1 MIYFLIYLLIYPY
14 LFAMKKLKFK
24 GEKGKILLIQTAKIG
39 DYANSTVIF
48 EKLGKFDVLID
59 EINLAFAKHDS
70 RIEKIFTI
78 NGVKRKKA
86 SKLGLALKLFSR
98 GYDSVYVLMPNSLN
112 LFLARCTLAKNIV
125 AVHHYAAS
133 SDFAL
138 LALGMKK
145 APHTLQDLT
154 LLTYLKM
161 LGESQL
167 KYEKCLQ
174 KPLFIPRENLVK
186 SGKFKI
192 GVSLSAGNKMKTP
205 PKKTWEKIFEIFAKF
220 DCEVYIFGVGEEA
233 ALLQNLLAENADEKR
248 TKNLSERGI
257 CADLAGN
264 GASEIYGDLE
274 NANGKQTSYAQNHT
288 EASYAAANFIAQN
301 TAYKKLILNTKRAAE
316 NDDKNINN
324 APPLRAQ
331 NMDDKTTYD
340 SANGKQ
346 AKAQIY
352 SENGI
357 SDGSNL
363 SSQIC
368 DTYVKKF
375 GKNEL
380 KIISL
385 IGKIKLEE
393 LPFYLSQMQLY
404 ASSDT
409 GNYYVADSVRTP
421 TICLMG
427 PCFASEQR
435 GVADSLVI
443 NSHLPPVSSVFKTVR
458 GIDASAFFELSE
470 QNLADIEAFV
480 KVRYISYLSREDNF
494 LC

>member
-39 DYANSTVIF
+39 DYANSAVIF

-78 NGVKRKKA
+78 NDVRRKKA
-86 SKLGLALKLFSR
+86 SKLGLALDLFLR
-98 GYDSVYVLMPNSLN
+98 NYESVYVLMPNSLN

-125 AVHHYAAS
+125 AVHHYAVS

-145 APHTLQDLT
+145 VPHTLQDLT
-154 LLTYLKM
+154 LLTYLKT
-161 LGESQL
+161 LDESEL

-174 KPLFIPRENLVK
+174 KPLVVPRENIVK

-205 PKKTWEKIFEIFAKF
+205 PKHTWEKIFEIFAKF

-233 ALLQNLLAENADEKR
+233 TLLKNLLAENADQKQA
-248 TKNLSERGI
+248 KNPGDGQI
-257 CADLAGN
+257 CADLASDT
-264 GASEIYGDLE
+264 SEIYGGLE
-274 NANGKQTSYAQNHT
+274 NANDEQ
-288 EASYAAANFIAQN
+288 
-301 TAYKKLILNTKRAAE
+301 
-316 NDDKNINN
+316 
-324 APPLRAQ
+324 P
-331 NMDDKTTYD
+331 
-340 SANGKQ
+340 
-346 AKAQIY
+346 KAQIC
-352 SENGI
+352 SQNGTG
-357 SDGSNL
+357 DGSNL

-375 GKNEL
+375 GENEL

-385 IGKIKLEE
+385 IDKIKLEE

-458 GIDASAFFELSE
+458 DIDASAFFELSD

>member
-39 DYANSTVIF
+39 DYANSAVIF

-70 RIEKIFTI
+70 RVEKIFTI
-78 NGVKRKKA
+78 NDVKRKKNF
-86 SKLGLALKLFSR
+86 KLGLALDLFSR
-98 GYDSVYVLMPNSLN
+98 GYESVYVLMPNSLN

-125 AVHHYAAS
+125 AVHHYAVS

-145 APHTLQDLT
+145 VPHTLQDLT
-154 LLTYLKM
+154 LLTYLKT
-161 LGESQL
+161 LGESEL

-174 KPLFIPRENLVK
+174 KPLFIPQENLIK

-205 PKKTWEKIFEIFAKF
+205 PNHIWEKIFEIFARF

-233 ALLQNLLAENADEKR
+233 ALLKNLLAENADEKR
-248 TKNLSERGI
+248 AENLSHRQI
-257 CADLAGN
+257 CADLADSDT
-264 GASEIYGDLE
+264 SEIYGDLE
-274 NANGKQTSYAQNHT
+274 NAND
-288 EASYAAANFIAQN
+288 
-301 TAYKKLILNTKRAAE
+301 E
-316 NDDKNINN
+316 N
-324 APPLRAQ
+324 
-331 NMDDKTTYD
+331 
-340 SANGKQ
+340 
-346 AKAQIY
+346 AKAQIC

-357 SDGSNL
+357 SGESNL

-368 DTYVKKF
+368 DTYVKRF
-375 GKNEL
+375 GENEL

-409 GNYYVADSVRTP
+409 GNYYVADSVHTP

-443 NSHLPPVSSVFKTVR
+443 SSHLPPVSSVFKTVR
-458 GIDASAFFELSE
+458 DIDASAFFELSE

>member
-48 EKLGKFDVLID
+48 DRLGKFDVLID

-86 SKLGLALKLFSR
+86 SKLGLALELFSR
-98 GYDSVYVLMPNSLN
+98 NYESVYVLMPNSLN

-145 APHTLQDLT
+145 VPHTLQDLT
-154 LLTYLKM
+154 LLTYLKTA
-161 LGESQL
+161 GVTEL

-174 KPLFIPRENLVK
+174 KPLFIPQENFVK

-205 PKKTWEKIFEIFAKF
+205 PKHTWEKIFEIFAKF

-248 TKNLSERGI
+248 TENLNERQI
-257 CADLAGN
+257 YANLA
-264 GASEIYGDLE
+264 AIDTSEIYGGLE
-274 NANGKQTSYAQNHT
+274 NTNEKQT
-288 EASYAAANFIAQN
+288 
-301 TAYKKLILNTKRAAE
+301 
-316 NDDKNINN
+316 
-324 APPLRAQ
+324 
-331 NMDDKTTYD
+331 
-340 SANGKQ
+340 
-346 AKAQIY
+346 KAQIC
-352 SENGI
+352 SENSTG
-357 SDGSNL
+357 GESNL

-375 GKNEL
+375 AQNEL

-385 IGKIKLEE
+385 IDKIKLEE

-443 NSHLPPVSSVFKTVR
+443 TSHLPPVSSVFKTVR
-458 GIDASAFFELSE
+458 DIDASAFFELGE

>member
-59 EINLAFAKHDS
+59 EINLSFAKHDS

-78 NGVKRKKA
+78 NDVKRKKA
-86 SKLGLALKLFSR
+86 SKLGLALELFSR

-125 AVHHYAAS
+125 AVHHYAVS

-145 APHTLQDLT
+145 VPHTLQDLT
-154 LLTYLKM
+154 LLTYLKT
-161 LGESQL
+161 LGESEL
-167 KYEKCLQ
+167 RYEKCLQ
-174 KPLFIPRENLVK
+174 KPLFTPQENLIK

-205 PKKTWEKIFEIFAKF
+205 PKHIWEKIFEIFAKF

-233 ALLQNLLAENADEKR
+233 TLLKNLLAENADEKR
-248 TKNLSERGI
+248 AENPSDRQI
-257 CADLAGN
+257 CADS
-264 GASEIYGDLE
+264 ASDAIEIYGDLK
-274 NANGKQTSYAQNHT
+274 NANGEQS
-288 EASYAAANFIAQN
+288 
-301 TAYKKLILNTKRAAE
+301 
-316 NDDKNINN
+316 
-324 APPLRAQ
+324 
-331 NMDDKTTYD
+331 
-340 SANGKQ
+340 
-346 AKAQIY
+346 KAQIC
-352 SENGI
+352 SKNGT

-363 SSQIC
+363 GSQIF
-368 DTYVKKF
+368 DIYVKRF
-375 GKNEL
+375 GENEL

-458 GIDASAFFELSE
+458 DIDASAFFELSE

>member
-1 MIYFLIYLLIYPY
+1 MLWPCLKITSYF
-14 LFAMKKLKFK
+14 KKASN
-24 GEKGKILLIQTAKIG
+24 KILLIQTAKIG

-59 EINLAFAKHDS
+59 EINLAFAKHD
-70 RIEKIFTI
+70 RRMEKIFTI

-86 SKLGLALKLFSR
+86 SKLGLALELFSR
-98 GYDSVYVLMPNSLN
+98 GYESVYVLMPNSLN

-145 APHTLQDLT
+145 VPHTLQDLT
-154 LLTYLKM
+154 LLTYLKTV
-161 LGESQL
+161 GISEL

-174 KPLFIPRENLVK
+174 KPLFIPQENLIK

-205 PKKTWEKIFEIFAKF
+205 PKHTWEKIFEIFAKF

-233 ALLQNLLAENADEKR
+233 ALLKNLLAENVNEKR
-248 TKNLSERGI
+248 AENLSRRQI
-257 CADLAGN
+257 FADLAGN
-264 GASEIYGDLE
+264 GASEICGDLK
-274 NANGKQTSYAQNHT
+274 NANEEQ
-288 EASYAAANFIAQN
+288 
-301 TAYKKLILNTKRAAE
+301 
-316 NDDKNINN
+316 
-324 APPLRAQ
+324 P
-331 NMDDKTTYD
+331 
-340 SANGKQ
+340 
-346 AKAQIY
+346 KAQIC
-352 SENGI
+352 SESSTG
-357 SDGSNL
+357 GESNF

-375 GKNEL
+375 GENEL

-385 IGKIKLEE
+385 IDKIKLEE

-409 GNYYVADSVRTP
+409 GNYYVADSMHTP

-458 GIDASAFFELSE
+458 DIDASAFFELSE

>member
-39 DYANSTVIF
+39 DYANSAVIF

-59 EINLAFAKHDS
+59 EINLAFAKHDR

-78 NGVKRKKA
+78 NDVKRKKT

-98 GYDSVYVLMPNSLN
+98 NYESVYVLMPNSLN

-125 AVHHYAAS
+125 AVHHYAVS

-145 APHTLQDLT
+145 VPHTLNDLT
-154 LLTYLKM
+154 LLTYLKTV
-161 LGESQL
+161 GVSEL

-174 KPLFIPRENLVK
+174 KPLFIPRENIVK
-186 SGKFKI
+186 SNKFKI

-233 ALLQNLLAENADEKR
+233 TLLKNLLAENTDKKQA
-248 TKNLSERGI
+248 KNPSDRQF
-257 CADLAGN
+257 CADLAASDN
-264 GASEIYGDLE
+264 ASEIYGGPE
-274 NANGKQTSYAQNHT
+274 NANGEQS
-288 EASYAAANFIAQN
+288 
-301 TAYKKLILNTKRAAE
+301 
-316 NDDKNINN
+316 
-324 APPLRAQ
+324 
-331 NMDDKTTYD
+331 
-340 SANGKQ
+340 
-346 AKAQIY
+346 KAQIC
-352 SENGI
+352 SKNGI
-357 SDGSNL
+357 SSESNF

-375 GKNEL
+375 GENEL

-458 GIDASAFFELSE
+458 DIDASAFFELSE
-470 QNLADIEAFV
+470 QNLADIDAFV
-480 KVRYISYLSREDNF
+480 KVRYISYLSRQDNF

>member
-24 GEKGKILLIQTAKIG
+24 GKKGKILLIQTAKIG

-78 NGVKRKKA
+78 NGVKCKKA
-86 SKLGLALKLFSR
+86 SKLGLALELFSR
-98 GYDSVYVLMPNSLN
+98 NYESVYVLMPNSLN

-125 AVHHYAAS
+125 AVHHYAVS

-145 APHTLQDLT
+145 VPHTLQDLT
-154 LLTYLKM
+154 LLTYLKT
-161 LGESQL
+161 LGFSEL

-174 KPLFIPRENLVK
+174 KPLFIPQENLIK

-233 ALLQNLLAENADEKR
+233 TLLKNLLAENADTKR
-248 TKNLSERGI
+248 AENLSRQQI
-257 CADLAGN
+257 CADLASDT
-264 GASEIYGDLE
+264 SEIYGGIE
-274 NANGKQTSYAQNHT
+274 NTNGEQS
-288 EASYAAANFIAQN
+288 
-301 TAYKKLILNTKRAAE
+301 
-316 NDDKNINN
+316 
-324 APPLRAQ
+324 
-331 NMDDKTTYD
+331 
-340 SANGKQ
+340 
-346 AKAQIY
+346 KAQIC

-357 SDGSNL
+357 SNGSNF

-368 DTYVKKF
+368 DTYVKRF
-375 GKNEL
+375 GENEL

-458 GIDASAFFELSE
+458 DIDASAFFELSD
-470 QNLADIEAFV
+470 QNLADIEVFV

>member
-59 EINLAFAKHDS
+59 EINLAFAKHDR

-78 NGVKRKKA
+78 NDVKRKKA
-86 SKLGLALKLFSR
+86 SKLGLALELFSR
-98 GYDSVYVLMPNSLN
+98 NYESVYVLMPNSLN

-125 AVHHYAAS
+125 AVHHYATS

-161 LGESQL
+161 LGISEL

-174 KPLFIPRENLVK
+174 KPLLIPRENLVK

-233 ALLQNLLAENADEKR
+233 VLLQNLLAENADEKR
-248 TKNLSERGI
+248 AKNLSERGI
-257 CADLAGN
+257 CADLASSDT
-264 GASEIYGDLE
+264 SEIYGDLE

-316 NDDKNINN
+316 NDDKNTNN
-324 APPLRAQ
+324 APPLRAK
-331 NMDDKTTYD
+331 NAGKTTYD
-340 SANGKQ
+340 NANGKQ
-346 AKAQIY
+346 SKAQIC
-352 SENGI
+352 SEKGI
-357 SDGSNL
+357 SDVSNL

-368 DTYVKKF
+368 DIYVKRF
-375 GKNEL
+375 GENEL

-409 GNYYVADSVRTP
+409 GNYYVADSVHTP

>member
-1 MIYFLIYLLIYPY
+1 MIYFLFYIMLWPY
-14 LFAMKKLKFK
+14 LKITSYFKKASN
-24 GEKGKILLIQTAKIG
+24 KILLIQTAKIG
-39 DYANSTVIF
+39 DYANSAVIF

-59 EINLAFAKHDS
+59 EINLAFAKHDR

-78 NGVKRKKA
+78 NDVKRKKA
-86 SKLGLALKLFSR
+86 SKLGLALELFSR
-98 GYDSVYVLMPNSLN
+98 GYESIYVLMPNSLN

-125 AVHHYAAS
+125 AVHHYAVS

-145 APHTLQDLT
+145 VPHTLQDLT
-154 LLTYLKM
+154 LLTYLKT
-161 LGESQL
+161 LDESEL

-174 KPLFIPRENLVK
+174 KPLFIPQENLIK

-205 PKKTWEKIFEIFAKF
+205 PNHTWEKILEIFAKF

-233 ALLQNLLAENADEKR
+233 ALLKNLLAQNTDEKR
-248 TKNLSERGI
+248 TENLNERQI
-257 CADLAGN
+257 CADLASN
-264 GASEIYGDLE
+264 DASKIYGDIKNATDE
-274 NANGKQTSYAQNHT
+274 N
-288 EASYAAANFIAQN
+288 
-301 TAYKKLILNTKRAAE
+301 
-316 NDDKNINN
+316 
-324 APPLRAQ
+324 
-331 NMDDKTTYD
+331 
-340 SANGKQ
+340 
-346 AKAQIY
+346 AKAQIC
-352 SENGI
+352 SENGTC
-357 SDGSNL
+357 DESNL

-375 GKNEL
+375 GENEL

-385 IGKIKLEE
+385 IDKIKLEE

-443 NSHLPPVSSVFKTVR
+443 SSHLPPVSSVFKTVR
-458 GIDASAFFELSE
+458 DIDASAFCELSE

>member
-1 MIYFLIYLLIYPY
+1 MIYFFIYLLIYPY
-14 LFAMKKLKFK
+14 LFAMKKVKFK

-39 DYANSTVIF
+39 DYANSAVIF
-48 EKLGKFDVLID
+48 DRLGKFDVLID

-78 NGVKRKKA
+78 NDVKRKKA
-86 SKLGLALKLFSR
+86 SKLGLALELFSR
-98 GYDSVYVLMPNSLN
+98 NYKSVYVLMPNSLN

-125 AVHHYAAS
+125 AVHHYAVS

-145 APHTLQDLT
+145 VPHTLQDLT
-154 LLTYLKM
+154 LLTYLKT
-161 LGESQL
+161 LGISEL

-174 KPLFIPRENLVK
+174 KPLFIPQENLIK

-205 PKKTWEKIFEIFAKF
+205 PKRTWEKIFEIFAKF

-233 ALLQNLLAENADEKR
+233 ALLKNLLAENADEKQA
-248 TKNLSERGI
+248 KNPSDRQF
-257 CADLAGN
+257 CANLADSD
-264 GASEIYGDLE
+264 ASEIYGNLE
-274 NANGKQTSYAQNHT
+274 NANNKQS
-288 EASYAAANFIAQN
+288 
-301 TAYKKLILNTKRAAE
+301 
-316 NDDKNINN
+316 
-324 APPLRAQ
+324 
-331 NMDDKTTYD
+331 
-340 SANGKQ
+340 
-346 AKAQIY
+346 KAQIC
-352 SENGI
+352 SQNSTSG
-357 SDGSNL
+357 GSNF

-368 DTYVKKF
+368 DTYVKRF
-375 GKNEL
+375 GQNEL

-385 IGKIKLEE
+385 IDKIKLEE

-409 GNYYVADSVRTP
+409 GNYYVADSMRTP

-443 NSHLPPVSSVFKTVR
+443 SSHLPPISSVFKTVHD
-458 GIDASAFFELSE
+458 IDASAFFELSE

>member
-39 DYANSTVIF
+39 DYANSSVIF

-78 NGVKRKKA
+78 NDIKRKKA
-86 SKLGLALKLFSR
+86 SKLGLALELFSR
-98 GYDSVYVLMPNSLN
+98 NYESVYVLMPNGLN
-112 LFLARCTLAKNIV
+112 LFLAHCTLAKNII

-145 APHTLQDLT
+145 VPHTLQDLT
-154 LLTYLKM
+154 LLTYLKT
-161 LGESQL
+161 LGESEL

-174 KPLFIPRENLVK
+174 KPLFIPQENLIK

-205 PKKTWEKIFEIFAKF
+205 PKHTWEKIFEIFAKF

-233 ALLQNLLAENADEKR
+233 ALLKNLLAENADEKR
-248 TKNLSERGI
+248 VENLNKPEI
-257 CADLAGN
+257 CADLAGSDT
-264 GASEIYGDLE
+264 SEIYGDLE
-274 NANGKQTSYAQNHT
+274 NAN
-288 EASYAAANFIAQN
+288 
-301 TAYKKLILNTKRAAE
+301 AE
-316 NDDKNINN
+316 
-324 APPLRAQ
+324 Q
-331 NMDDKTTYD
+331 
-340 SANGKQ
+340 S
-346 AKAQIY
+346 KAQICNQN
-352 SENGI
+352 STGG
-357 SDGSNL
+357 GSNF

-368 DTYVKKF
+368 DTYVKRF

-385 IGKIKLEE
+385 IDKIKLEE

-443 NSHLPPVSSVFKTVR
+443 SSHLPPVSSVFKTVR
-458 GIDASAFFELSE
+458 DIDASAFFELSE

>member
-14 LFAMKKLKFK
+14 LFAIKKLKFK
-24 GEKGKILLIQTAKIG
+24 SEKGKILLIQTAKIG

-48 EKLGKFDVLID
+48 DRLGKFDVLID

-78 NGVKRKKA
+78 NDVKRKKA
-86 SKLGLALKLFSR
+86 SKIRLALELFSR
-98 GYDSVYVLMPNSLN
+98 NYESVYVLMPNGLN

-133 SDFAL
+133 SDFTL

-145 APHTLQDLT
+145 VPHALQNLT
-154 LLTYLKM
+154 LLTYLKT
-161 LGESQL
+161 LDESEL

-174 KPLFIPRENLVK
+174 KPLFIPQENFVK

-205 PKKTWEKIFEIFAKF
+205 PKHTWEKIFEIFAKF

-248 TKNLSERGI
+248 TENLNERQI
-257 CADLAGN
+257 YANLA
-264 GASEIYGDLE
+264 AIDTSEIYGGLE
-274 NANGKQTSYAQNHT
+274 NTNEKQT
-288 EASYAAANFIAQN
+288 
-301 TAYKKLILNTKRAAE
+301 
-316 NDDKNINN
+316 
-324 APPLRAQ
+324 
-331 NMDDKTTYD
+331 
-340 SANGKQ
+340 
-346 AKAQIY
+346 KAQIC
-352 SENGI
+352 SENSTG
-357 SDGSNL
+357 GESNL

-375 GKNEL
+375 AQNEL

-385 IGKIKLEE
+385 IDKIKLEE

-443 NSHLPPVSSVFKTVR
+443 TSHLPPVSSVFKTVR
-458 GIDASAFFELSE
+458 DIDASAFFELGE

>member
-14 LFAMKKLKFK
+14 LFAMKKVKFK

-59 EINLAFAKHDS
+59 EINLAFAKHDD

-78 NGVKRKKA
+78 NDVKRKKA
-86 SKLGLALKLFSR
+86 SKIGLALELFSR
-98 GYDSVYVLMPNSLN
+98 NYESVYVLMPNGLN

-145 APHTLQDLT
+145 VPHTLQDLT
-154 LLTYLKM
+154 LLTYLKTV
-161 LGESQL
+161 GESEL

-174 KPLFIPRENLVK
+174 KPLVVPRENIVK

-192 GVSLSAGNKMKTP
+192 GVSLSAGNKIKTP
-205 PKKTWEKIFEIFAKF
+205 PKRTWEKIFEIFAKF

-233 ALLQNLLAENADEKR
+233 TLLKNLLAQNADQKQA
-248 TKNLSERGI
+248 KNPSDRQF
-257 CADLAGN
+257 CANLADSDT
-264 GASEIYGDLE
+264 SEIYGNLE
-274 NANGKQTSYAQNHT
+274 NAN
-288 EASYAAANFIAQN
+288 E
-301 TAYKKLILNTKRAAE
+301 E
-316 NDDKNINN
+316 
-324 APPLRAQ
+324 
-331 NMDDKTTYD
+331 
-340 SANGKQ
+340 Q
-346 AKAQIY
+346 AKAQIC
-352 SENGI
+352 SKNGT
-357 SDGSNL
+357 SGGSNF

-368 DTYVKKF
+368 DTYVKRF
-375 GKNEL
+375 GQNEL

-385 IGKIKLEE
+385 IDKIKLEE

-427 PCFASEQR
+427 PCFTSEQR

-443 NSHLPPVSSVFKTVR
+443 SSHLPPVSSVFKTVR
-458 GIDASAFFELSE
+458 DIDASAFFELGE
-470 QNLADIEAFV
+470 QNLVDIEAFV

>member
-24 GEKGKILLIQTAKIG
+24 GKKGKILLIQTAKIG

-78 NGVKRKKA
+78 NGVKQKKT
-86 SKLGLALKLFSR
+86 SKIGLALELFLR
-98 GYDSVYVLMPNSLN
+98 NYDSVYVLMPNSLN

-125 AVHHYAAS
+125 AVHHYAVS

-145 APHTLQDLT
+145 VPHTLQDLT
-154 LLTYLKM
+154 LLTYLKTV
-161 LGESQL
+161 GVNEL

-205 PKKTWEKIFEIFAKF
+205 PNHIWEKIFEIFAKF

-233 ALLQNLLAENADEKR
+233 ALLKNLLAENADQKQA
-248 TKNLSERGI
+248 KNPSDRQF
-257 CADLAGN
+257 CADLA
-264 GASEIYGDLE
+264 ASDTIEIYGGLE
-274 NANGKQTSYAQNHT
+274 NANGEQISYAQNHT
-288 EASYAAANFIAQN
+288 EASYAAVNSAAQN
-301 TAYKKLILNTKRAAE
+301 PARKKLNLNAE
-316 NDDKNINN
+316 QADKNGDENINGAPSTRAKN
-324 APPLRAQ
+324 A
-331 NMDDKTTYD
+331 NKTVYD
-340 SANGKQ
+340 SANDEQ
-346 AKAQIY
+346 PKAQIC
-352 SENGI
+352 SQNGTG
-357 SDGSNL
+357 DGSNL

-368 DTYVKKF
+368 DTYVKRF
-375 GKNEL
+375 GENEL

-385 IGKIKLEE
+385 IGKTKLEE

-458 GIDASAFFELSE
+458 DIDASAFFELSE

>member
-14 LFAMKKLKFK
+14 LFTIKKLKFK

-48 EKLGKFDVLID
+48 EKLGKFDALID

-78 NGVKRKKA
+78 NGIKRKKT
-86 SKLGLALKLFSR
+86 SKIGLALELFSR
-98 GYDSVYVLMPNSLN
+98 NYESVYVLMPNSLN

-125 AVHHYAAS
+125 AVHHYAVS
-133 SDFAL
+133 SDFTL

-145 APHTLQDLT
+145 VPHTLQDLT

-161 LGESQL
+161 LGESEL

-174 KPLFIPRENLVK
+174 KPLFIPQENLIK
-186 SGKFKI
+186 SDKFKI

-220 DCEVYIFGVGEEA
+220 DCEVYIFGVSQEA
-233 ALLQNLLAENADEKR
+233 ALLKNLLAENADEKR
-248 TKNLSERGI
+248 TENLNGKEI
-257 CADLAGN
+257 CADLASDT
-264 GASEIYGDLE
+264 SEICSSLK
-274 NANGKQTSYAQNHT
+274 NV
-288 EASYAAANFIAQN
+288 
-301 TAYKKLILNTKRAAE
+301 
-316 NDDKNINN
+316 NDEQ
-324 APPLRAQ
+324 P
-331 NMDDKTTYD
+331 
-340 SANGKQ
+340 
-346 AKAQIY
+346 KAQICSQNSTY
-352 SENGI
+352 G
-357 SDGSNL
+357 GSNL

-375 GKNEL
+375 GENEL

-385 IGKIKLEE
+385 IDKIKLEE

-458 GIDASAFFELSE
+458 DIDASEFFELSE

>member
-1 MIYFLIYLLIYPY
+1 MLIYPY
-14 LFAMKKLKFK
+14 LFAIKKLKFK

-48 EKLGKFDVLID
+48 DRLGKFDVLID

-86 SKLGLALKLFSR
+86 SKLGLALELFSR
-98 GYDSVYVLMPNSLN
+98 NYESVYVLMPNSLN

-145 APHTLQDLT
+145 VPHILQGLT
-154 LLTYLKM
+154 LLTYLKTVGVSE
-161 LGESQL
+161 LR
-167 KYEKCLQ
+167 YEKCLQ
-174 KPLFIPRENLVK
+174 KPLFIPQENLIK

-205 PKKTWEKIFEIFAKF
+205 PKHTWEKIFEIFAKF

-233 ALLQNLLAENADEKR
+233 ALLKNLLAENADEKR
-248 TKNLSERGI
+248 TENLIRRQI
-257 CADLAGN
+257 CADLASDT
-264 GASEIYGDLE
+264 SEIYGGIE
-274 NANGKQTSYAQNHT
+274 NANNEQS
-288 EASYAAANFIAQN
+288 
-301 TAYKKLILNTKRAAE
+301 
-316 NDDKNINN
+316 
-324 APPLRAQ
+324 
-331 NMDDKTTYD
+331 
-340 SANGKQ
+340 
-346 AKAQIY
+346 KAQIC
-352 SENGI
+352 SENGT
-357 SDGSNL
+357 GGESNL

-368 DTYVKKF
+368 DTYVKRF
-375 GKNEL
+375 GENEL

-443 NSHLPPVSSVFKTVR
+443 NSHLPPVSTVFKTVR
-458 GIDASAFFELSE
+458 DIDASAFFELSE

>member
-39 DYANSTVIF
+39 DYVNSTVIF

-78 NGVKRKKA
+78 NDVKRKKA

-98 GYDSVYVLMPNSLN
+98 NYESVYVLMPNSLN

-133 SDFAL
+133 SDFGL

-145 APHTLQDLT
+145 VPHTLNDLT
-154 LLTYLKM
+154 LLTYLKT
-161 LGESQL
+161 LGISEL

-174 KPLFIPRENLVK
+174 QPLFIPRENIVK
-186 SGKFKI
+186 SNKFKI

-220 DCEVYIFGVGEEA
+220 DCEVYIFGVGEEE
-233 ALLQNLLAENADEKR
+233 ALLQNLLAENVDKKR
-248 TKNLSERGI
+248 AENLSRRNI
-257 CADLAGN
+257 FADLAGN
-264 GASEIYGDLE
+264 GASEIYGDPE
-274 NANGKQTSYAQNHT
+274 NANSEQS
-288 EASYAAANFIAQN
+288 
-301 TAYKKLILNTKRAAE
+301 
-316 NDDKNINN
+316 
-324 APPLRAQ
+324 
-331 NMDDKTTYD
+331 
-340 SANGKQ
+340 
-346 AKAQIY
+346 KAQIC
-352 SENGI
+352 SENG
-357 SDGSNL
+357 SSGGSNL
-363 SSQIC
+363 SSQTC

-375 GKNEL
+375 SANEL

-443 NSHLPPVSSVFKTVR
+443 SSHLPPVSSVFKTVQ

>member
-24 GEKGKILLIQTAKIG
+24 GKKGKILLIQTAKIG

-59 EINLAFAKHDS
+59 EINLAFAKHDR

-86 SKLGLALKLFSR
+86 SKLGLALELFSR
-98 GYDSVYVLMPNSLN
+98 NYESVYVLMPNSLN

-125 AVHHYAAS
+125 AVHHYAVS

-145 APHTLQDLT
+145 VPHTLQDLT
-154 LLTYLKM
+154 LLTYLKTV
-161 LGESQL
+161 GVSEL

-174 KPLFIPRENLVK
+174 KPLFIPQENLIK
-186 SGKFKI
+186 SSKFKI

-205 PKKTWEKIFEIFAKF
+205 PKKTWVKIFEIFAKF
-220 DCEVYIFGVGEEA
+220 DCEIYIFGVSQEA
-233 ALLQNLLAENADEKR
+233 ALLKNLLAQNADVKR
-248 TKNLSERGI
+248 AENPSEGEICKDSASDTSGI
-257 CADLAGN
+257 CSSLK
-264 GASEIYGDLE
+264 
-274 NANGKQTSYAQNHT
+274 NANEEQS
-288 EASYAAANFIAQN
+288 
-301 TAYKKLILNTKRAAE
+301 
-316 NDDKNINN
+316 
-324 APPLRAQ
+324 
-331 NMDDKTTYD
+331 
-340 SANGKQ
+340 
-346 AKAQIY
+346 KAQIC
-352 SENGI
+352 SENGTGG
-357 SDGSNL
+357 GSNL
-363 SSQIC
+363 SSQNC
-368 DTYVKKF
+368 DTYVKRF
-375 GKNEL
+375 GENEL

-385 IGKIKLEE
+385 IDKIKLEE

-404 ASSDT
+404 TSSDT

-458 GIDASAFFELSE
+458 DIDASAFFELSE

>member
-1 MIYFLIYLLIYPY
+1 MIYFLFYIMLWPY
-14 LFAMKKLKFK
+14 LKITSYFKKASN
-24 GEKGKILLIQTAKIG
+24 KILLIQTAKIG

-86 SKLGLALKLFSR
+86 SKIRLALKLFSR
-98 GYDSVYVLMPNSLN
+98 NYESVYVLMPNGLN

-125 AVHHYAAS
+125 AVHHYAVS

-145 APHTLQDLT
+145 VPHTLQDLT
-154 LLTYLKM
+154 LLTYLKTV
-161 LGESQL
+161 GVSEL

-174 KPLFIPRENLVK
+174 KPLFIPQENLIK
-186 SGKFKI
+186 SSKFKI

-205 PKKTWEKIFEIFAKF
+205 PKKTWVKIFEIFAKF
-220 DCEVYIFGVGEEA
+220 DCEVYIFGVGKEA
-233 ALLQNLLAENADEKR
+233 ALLKNLLAQNADVKR
-248 TKNLSERGI
+248 AENPGKREI
-257 CADLAGN
+257 CEDSASDT
-264 GASEIYGDLE
+264 SEIYGGLE
-274 NANGKQTSYAQNHT
+274 NANGEQS
-288 EASYAAANFIAQN
+288 
-301 TAYKKLILNTKRAAE
+301 
-316 NDDKNINN
+316 
-324 APPLRAQ
+324 
-331 NMDDKTTYD
+331 
-340 SANGKQ
+340 
-346 AKAQIY
+346 KAQIC
-352 SENGI
+352 SQN
-357 SDGSNL
+357 STNDGSNL

-368 DTYVKKF
+368 DTYMKKF
-375 GKNEL
+375 GENEL
-380 KIISL
+380 KISL
-385 IGKIKLEE
+385 IDKIKLEE

-404 ASSDT
+404 TSSDT

-458 GIDASAFFELSE
+458 DIDASAFFELSE

-480 KVRYISYLSREDNF
+480 KVRYMSYLSREDNF

>member
-24 GEKGKILLIQTAKIG
+24 GKKGKILLIQTAKIG
-39 DYANSTVIF
+39 DYANSAVIF
-48 EKLGKFDVLID
+48 DRLGKFDVLID

-78 NGVKRKKA
+78 NDVKRKKA
-86 SKLGLALKLFSR
+86 SKLGLTLELFSR
-98 GYDSVYVLMPNSLN
+98 NYESVYVLMPNGLN
-112 LFLARCTLAKNIV
+112 LFLSRCTLAKNIV
-125 AVHHYAAS
+125 AVHHYAVS

-145 APHTLQDLT
+145 VPHALQNLT
-154 LLTYLKM
+154 LLTYLKTV
-161 LGESQL
+161 GESEL

-174 KPLFIPRENLVK
+174 KPLFIPQENLIK

-205 PKKTWEKIFEIFAKF
+205 PKHTWEKIFEIFAKF
-220 DCEVYIFGVGEEA
+220 DCEIYIFGVGEEA
-233 ALLQNLLAENADEKR
+233 ALLRNLLAENADQKQA
-248 TKNLSERGI
+248 KNPSDRQF
-257 CADLAGN
+257 CANLADSDT
-264 GASEIYGDLE
+264 SEIYGGLE
-274 NANGKQTSYAQNHT
+274 NTNDKQS
-288 EASYAAANFIAQN
+288 
-301 TAYKKLILNTKRAAE
+301 
-316 NDDKNINN
+316 
-324 APPLRAQ
+324 
-331 NMDDKTTYD
+331 KT
-340 SANGKQ
+340 
-346 AKAQIY
+346 QIC
-352 SENGI
+352 SKSGT
-357 SDGSNL
+357 SDGSNF

-368 DTYVKKF
+368 DTYVKRF
-375 GKNEL
+375 GQNEL

-385 IGKIKLEE
+385 IDKIKLEE

-427 PCFASEQR
+427 PCFASEQK

-443 NSHLPPVSSVFKTVR
+443 SSHLPPVSSVFKTVR
-458 GIDASAFFELSE
+458 DIDASAFFELSE